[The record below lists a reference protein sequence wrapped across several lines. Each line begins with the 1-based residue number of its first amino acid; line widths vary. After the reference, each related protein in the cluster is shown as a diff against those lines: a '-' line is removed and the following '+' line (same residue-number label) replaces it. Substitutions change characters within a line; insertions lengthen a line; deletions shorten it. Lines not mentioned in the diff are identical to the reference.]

1 MRMYRS
7 TTAIAKTKRFDRS
20 SASDWHQHSI
30 SLTSKFHI
38 SMIRLSHVQFQN
50 RTGFEM
56 KRALDRR
63 IKKPD
68 SNPADISFLSLKRS
82 SGTLVDWTDP
92 VARQYNPFE
101 CEKSNDQIVN
111 PRLSERAVLFF
122 FFYSHTGPVLC
133 AARNNF
139 PKWELERIRL
149 SLNFHLVYSAAAR
162 PMSS

>member
-1 MRMYRS
+1 MYRS

-101 CEKSNDQIVN
+101 CEKSNDQIAN